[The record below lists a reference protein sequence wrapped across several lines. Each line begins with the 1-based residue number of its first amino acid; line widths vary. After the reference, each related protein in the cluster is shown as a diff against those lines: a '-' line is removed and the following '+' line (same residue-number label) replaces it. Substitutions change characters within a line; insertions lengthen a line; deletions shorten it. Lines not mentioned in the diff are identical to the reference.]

1 MISMLKRPPFIGI
14 IAFALVFIFTAIG
27 HSVMVLIMSV
37 FKEGQYWA
45 AFAQGLI
52 GLIVMYVGVRFND
65 DENIATW
72 CGFFGGGWMWSGWVE
87 FSYVFYSRH
96 IGVLPVPREV
106 GPPQLP
112 EYLVLPSS
120 IGVLAATLVYFFFN
134 RETRC
139 NAFRWLHRALHLPV
153 GKPTLNYQRNIST
166 IVAMEK
172 FYITWFFYVFL
183 LVMYDKRIVGAQHP
197 AMYATFFLFVIW
209 SVYLINRLRKFT
221 RLHSAFRYAIATGLV
236 AWNTVEILG
245 RWGSLKEIWIEPQ
258 KYAGRMS
265 LILAAFICCAVIFA
279 LFPST
284 DAPDKDDIRA
294 PAPAE

>member
-1 MISMLKRPPFIGI
+1 MVSMLKRPPFIGA

-27 HSVMVLIMSV
+27 HSVMVLIMDV

-45 AFAQGLI
+45 AFVQGLI
-52 GLIVMYVGVRFND
+52 GFLAMYVGVRYND
-65 DENIATW
+65 NENVATW

-96 IGVLPVPREV
+96 IGVMPMAREV

-139 NAFRWLHRALHLPV
+139 NAFRWIHKNLHMPV

-197 AMYATFFLFVIW
+197 AMYVTFFLFVIW

-258 KYAGRMS
+258 KYAGRML

-284 DAPDKDDIRA
+284 DAPDKDDLRA